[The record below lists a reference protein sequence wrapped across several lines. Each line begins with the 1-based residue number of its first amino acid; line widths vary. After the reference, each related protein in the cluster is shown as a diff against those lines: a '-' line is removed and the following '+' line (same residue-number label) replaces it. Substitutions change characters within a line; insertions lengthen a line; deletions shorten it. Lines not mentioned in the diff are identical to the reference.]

1 MGNRSRIG
9 RVPLH
14 PFHSAKWL
22 HTYQHY
28 KMDTYYKVDGIWTS
42 CFLHNGMLCN
52 NPWTKNTTTWIMRF
66 IPYRMDVLRT
76 HKHSNQIIKQHFLLP
91 FRWMLVG
98 FLPNSILTLVISRW
112 ILPMNNWSSYL
123 TSPTDAKKHETLAN
137 KGIYKYFEMAWYWL
151 QMHGPTVQRSSLEPH
166 HSIRESSDSW
176 SICYGAFCGC
186 HTHTQQNSWMDLIW
200 FDRELQGAF
209 YWHAS
214 LADSANSGMPPAQR
228 FWSFKHQWCDL
239 MQTKISQVILPY
251 HAIPN
256 TSHHPFL

>member
-66 IPYRMDVLRT
+66 IPYKMDVLRT

-98 FLPNSILTLVISRW
+98 FLPNSILTTLVISRW
-112 ILPMNNWSSYL
+112 ILPMNNGSEYL
-123 TSPTDAKKHETLAN
+123 ASPTAKNHETLAN
-137 KGIYKYFEMAWYWL
+137 KGIYRYFETAWYWL
-151 QMHGPTVQRSSLEPH
+151 QMHGPTVQRSSLEAH
-166 HSIRESSDSW
+166 HSVEKILTADQF
-176 SICYGAFCGC
+176 AMVLCGC
-186 HTHTQQNSWMDLIW
+186 HTHTHSKTLGWIWYDLIGSCKGFLLTRQLGW
-200 FDRELQGAF
+200 NSKQLCHRL
-209 YWHAS
+209 
-214 LADSANSGMPPAQR
+214 SAEVSNTKKSVT
-228 FWSFKHQWCDL
+228 WCKPRL
-239 MQTKISQVILPY
+239 VRSYCHT
-251 HAIPN
+251 
-256 TSHHPFL
+256 

>member
-151 QMHGPTVQRSSLEPH
+151 HMHGPTVQRSSLEPH

-186 HTHTQQNSWMDLIW
+186 HTHTAKLLDGFDMIW
-200 FDRELQGAF
+200 
-209 YWHAS
+209 
-214 LADSANSGMPPAQR
+214 
-228 FWSFKHQWCDL
+228 
-239 MQTKISQVILPY
+239 
-251 HAIPN
+251 
-256 TSHHPFL
+256 

>member
-42 CFLHNGMLCN
+42 CFLHNGMPCN

-151 QMHGPTVQRSSLEPH
+151 QMHGPTVQRSSLEAH
-166 HSIRESSDSW
+166 HSVEKILTADQF
-176 SICYGAFCGC
+176 AMVLFAAVNL
-186 HTHTQQNSWMDLIW
+186 TQQNSWMDLIW
-200 FDRELQGAF
+200 FDRELQGLSIDTPA
-209 YWHAS
+209 WLKQQTAGCHQ
-214 LADSANSGMPPAQR
+214 LSAEVSN
-228 FWSFKHQWCDL
+228 HQWCDL
-239 MQTKISQVILPY
+239 DAKPRLVRSYCHT
-251 HAIPN
+251 
-256 TSHHPFL
+256 